1 MVGLLV
7 NCKRTYANTDFPGL
21 LVLVPFPLQQ
31 DSVDLHLCRRTS
43 NIHRQVWLSFLWGP
57 CSFPLGLVAHKILF
71 LSYKCLFPPGLWM
84 FWNQVMLTFKFRFS
98 QHSQYLSWIQ
108 RLESLMWSLEPL
120 QQCEKFFGIIVLQFV
135 GHLPWQVWDF
145 ILTCLCPPTI
155 LLFSFVLECG
165 ITVCLFVL
173 IWWVPAS
180 SCQWL
185 FNSKFRFWCSHRRL
199 WVHVHLFLHLVI
211 NITLISES
219 KERKRNKG

>member
-71 LSYKCLFPPGLWM
+71 LSYKCLFPPGLWR

-135 GHLPWQVWDF
+135 GQRQTDVDQDSKAPFKLPNSSEEGTQPA
-145 ILTCLCPPTI
+145 LKLLCSN
-155 LLFSFVLECG
+155 F
-165 ITVCLFVL
+165 
-173 IWWVPAS
+173 
-180 SCQWL
+180 
-185 FNSKFRFWCSHRRL
+185 
-199 WVHVHLFLHLVI
+199 
-211 NITLISES
+211 
-219 KERKRNKG
+219 